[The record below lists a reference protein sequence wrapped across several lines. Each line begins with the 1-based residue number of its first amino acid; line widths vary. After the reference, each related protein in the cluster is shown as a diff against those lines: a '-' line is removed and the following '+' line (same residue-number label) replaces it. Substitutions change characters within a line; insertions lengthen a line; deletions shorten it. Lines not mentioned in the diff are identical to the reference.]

1 MDEKQNLVSSLRF
14 TMHACSPSRQ
24 IVGAEVLKK
33 IKSGAINVKDMKDLA
48 KGLDVKLND
57 FYAIIREL
65 KSKKRDF

>member
-1 MDEKQNLVSSLRF
+1 
-14 TMHACSPSRQ
+14 MHACSPSRQ